1 LLLEN
6 RLQESSGGFDEWAS
20 VEQFCDTLAL
30 EVLIGILGSV
40 GIGGRLASIYVSS
53 LSKLDSLMLGLAS
66 SVLWMNRPISSI
78 VTLWVYSSV
87 SVMGMQL

>member
-1 LLLEN
+1 M
-6 RLQESSGGFDEWAS
+6 GVS
-20 VEQFCDTLAL
+20 VEQFCDMLAL

-40 GIGGRLASIYVSS
+40 GIGGRLASIYVLS
-53 LSKLDSLMLGLAS
+53 LSKLDSLMLGIAS

-78 VTLWVYSSV
+78 VTFWVCSTD